1 MYFDPVNFGKRI
13 QQLRKSCQLSQ
24 VQLAMAL
31 SISTQY
37 LSNIE
42 IGERMPALDLMIQMA
57 EYFHVSLDYLILG
70 ISTPADLR
78 KQIEKE
84 LELVEKHLKE
94 ARRLLNQAKR
104 TDFLFSRYIGTR

>member
-42 IGERMPALDLMIQMA
+42 IGERRPALDLMIQMA

-70 ISTPADLR
+70 VYNHEDIDNQTEQEFRQGL
-78 KQIEKE
+78 
-84 LELVEKHLKE
+84 KHLLK
-94 ARRLLNQAKR
+94 ASQLLRHRR
-104 TDFLFSRYIGTR
+104 